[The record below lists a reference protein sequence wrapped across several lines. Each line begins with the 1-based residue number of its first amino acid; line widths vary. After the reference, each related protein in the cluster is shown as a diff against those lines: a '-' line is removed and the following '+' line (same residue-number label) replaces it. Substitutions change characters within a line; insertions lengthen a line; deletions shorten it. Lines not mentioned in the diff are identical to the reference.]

1 MADLPLTAFDVI
13 VIAVVAL
20 SLLMGLARG
29 MIRELVAIASWVA
42 ALAVAFY
49 AFDQVRPLVRGF
61 VTPPLLADVIAGGGI
76 FLVALIVFKIL
87 GAMLAG
93 GVEAIGL
100 GFVDRL
106 GGLAFGLA
114 RGAFLVCAGY
124 LIATML
130 MRPEELPVWVKEGRL
145 RPQVAEGAAWLRG
158 FLPETIEADT
168 RRAGEAMGRTLG
180 LEREGRESPGTAGP
194 GGESGYPPETR
205 QRLDRLME
213 RVN

>member
-1 MADLPLTAFDVI
+1 MADLPLTAFDIIVVA
-13 VIAVVAL
+13 VIAL
-20 SLLMGLARG
+20 SVLMGLARG
-29 MIRELVAIASWVA
+29 MIREIV
-42 ALAVAFY
+42 
-49 AFDQVRPLVRGF
+49 
-61 VTPPLLADVIAGGGI
+61 VTGAGI

-130 MRPEELPVWVKEGRL
+130 MRPEEMPVWVKEGRL

-168 RRAGEAMGRTLG
+168 RRAGEAMGRSLG
-180 LEREGRESPGTAGP
+180 LERGSPESPGGTGGTGAPAGEP
-194 GGESGYPPETR
+194 SYPPETR